1 MKIPGEDKTKNGKFA
16 ALLEL
21 HKFIGTPG
29 DWNEGAEDG
38 GLAIITEWE
47 KIKKNLERTVNQN
60 AHGIL
65 LIPIIQRELN
75 IFKDSIWNSHRSDHR
90 GTLVYQLASRITST
104 IFQKSMTL
112 KKVGGL

>member
-1 MKIPGEDKTKNGKFA
+1 MKSHQCHRGTAPQQQITKLSTKYNHQMYLNA
-16 ALLEL
+16 
-21 HKFIGTPG
+21 HK
-29 DWNEGAEDG
+29 
-38 GLAIITEWE
+38 
-47 KIKKNLERTVNQN
+47 N